1 MKHTRTQALRKL
13 ESARNLIASLRDSS
27 ANSPRFQYWNE
38 QTLRLILDL
47 FPKDSTHESAYRAL
61 SFGLLFDP
69 HHQPGSHQPEQ
80 TYQESL
86 DKAETILTELLV
98 ALGAPGAVP
107 PGASLVS
114 EAADSEGP
122 SDDVLVLHGPDEA
135 LMQRI
140 TPVIIA
146 ADRTRV
152 TVTAWPED
160 PDVLA
165 RALSAREKPH
175 AVLVLV
181 GESDLNPPAQG
192 TGNPPEVPKAVT
204 HAIQAAVTAFGSALV
219 QAVVQSKTP
228 LKQEQVPVSMIRVDT
243 RGYWRKA
250 LTRLLEHTAP

>member
-13 ESARNLIASLRDSS
+13 EGARNLIASLRDSS

-38 QTLRLILDL
+38 QTLRLILEL
-47 FPKDSTHESAYRAL
+47 FPKDSTYESTYREL

-69 HHQPGSHQPEQ
+69 HHQPGTHQPEQ

-86 DKAETILTELLV
+86 DKAETILTDLLV

-107 PGASLVS
+107 HGASLVA
-114 EAADSEGP
+114 EAADSVGP

-135 LMQRI
+135 LMHRI
-140 TPVIIA
+140 TPVIVA
-146 ADRTRV
+146 AERNRV
-152 TVTAWPED
+152 AVTAWPED

-165 RALSAREKPH
+165 RALGSRDKPH
-175 AVLVLV
+175 AVLVLL

-204 HAIQAAVTAFGSALV
+204 QAIQAAVTAFGRELV
-219 QAVVQSKTP
+219 QVVVQSKTP
-228 LKQEQVPVSMIRVDT
+228 LKPEQVPVSMVRVDV

-250 LTRLLEHTAP
+250 LTRLL